1 MRILWVCN
9 IMLPVA
15 ARHLNREV
23 SNKEGWLTGLLS
35 TILERQEEN
44 QIFLGA
50 AFPVP
55 ENMGSYQEVLA
66 VEGKCLTCYG
76 FHEDTTHAERYD
88 PALEARMS
96 EIEQD
101 FRPDVI
107 HCFGT
112 EYGHTLAVCRS
123 IPDKERILISIQG
136 LCSVYANAYMANLPE
151 EVRVRVTFRDLLRQ
165 DSLRRQQQKYAERGQ
180 REIEAVQNAGNVS
193 GRTDWDRHYVKEW
206 NPNVK
211 YYNMNE
217 TLRPE
222 FYQGEWNRET
232 CEPYTIFLSQ
242 GDYPV
247 KGLHYMLLALPEI
260 RKRYPEVRVCVAGS
274 SIVRDKTL
282 KDKLKLSSYGK
293 YLRDIISK
301 YSLENMV
308 TFLGRLSGEE
318 MKRQYLKSGLFLC
331 CSTLEN
337 SPNSLGEA
345 MLLGVPCI
353 SADVGGIP
361 SLFRHEEDG
370 ILYKGFRSSINSFD
384 NDCYEEMPEADQ
396 LELIVKGLTDAVFRI
411 WRNEEEKLAFAH
423 TARNH
428 AKMIHEREANYVR
441 MVEIYADI
449 VEACRFTE

>member
-1 MRILWVCN
+1 MRILWICN

-55 ENMGSYQEVLA
+55 EDLGSYKEVLA

-136 LCSVYANAYMANLPE
+136 LCGVIANAYMANLPE
-151 EVRVRVTFRDLLRQ
+151 EVRSRMTLRDLIRQ
-165 DSLRRQQQKYAERGQ
+165 DSLCHQQQKYMERGQ
-180 REIEAVQNAGNVS
+180 REIEAVQKAGNVS
-193 GRTDWDRHYVKEW
+193 GRTAWDRHYVKEW
-206 NPNVK
+206 NPGVK
-211 YYNMNE
+211 YHSMNE

-222 FYQGEWNRET
+222 FYQGEWHGED

-247 KGLHYMLLALPEI
+247 KGLHYILLALPEI
-260 RKRYPEVRVCVAGS
+260 RKRYPAVRICVAGN
-274 SIVRDKTL
+274 SIVRDQTL
-282 KDKLKLSSYGK
+282 KDRLKLSSYGK
-293 YLRDIISK
+293 YLRDIINRF
-301 YSLENMV
+301 SLQDVV
-308 TFLGRLSGEE
+308 TFLGRLSVEE
-318 MKRQYLKSGLFLC
+318 MKQQYLKSGLFLC

-361 SLFRHEEDG
+361 SLFRHQEDG
-370 ILYKGFRSSINSFD
+370 ILYKGFRSPLNSFD
-384 NDCYEEMPEADQ
+384 NYCYDGMSEADQ
-396 LELIVKGLTDAVFRI
+396 LKTIVKELTTAIFRL
-411 WRNEEEKLAFAH
+411 WGNEEEKHGFAKS
-423 TARNH
+423 ARNH
-428 AKMIHEREANYVR
+428 AKIIHDKEANYVR
-441 MVEIYADI
+441 MMEIYADI
-449 VEACRFTE
+449 VE